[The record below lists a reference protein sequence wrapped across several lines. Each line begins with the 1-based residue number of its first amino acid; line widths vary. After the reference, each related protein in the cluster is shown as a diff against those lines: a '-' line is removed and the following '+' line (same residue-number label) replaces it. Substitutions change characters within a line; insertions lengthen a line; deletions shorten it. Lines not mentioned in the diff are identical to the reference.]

1 MERVRSSWPV
11 IQAFC
16 PALNPVE
23 SCGPGLK
30 RRALANF
37 CAANLGELNTP
48 ELGIL
53 TERLGAREQML
64 ALLEIP
70 TTSWLGQRN
79 RLLLTLLYNTG
90 ARVSEML
97 ACGSRTCAQQ
107 HTFRSSRRQGPRAKG
122 RCLCPC
128 TATRYGDRYGDR
140 FGLEGKKASRR

>member
-1 MERVRSSWPV
+1 VAGYSSFLSRP
-11 IQAFC
+11 
-16 PALNPVE
+16 E
-23 SCGPGLK
+23 SGGILWARLK

-90 ARVSEML
+90 ARGKRRGLRPNRIRHVRHGRDAHAPAGSSQDASARRIRCSKLGRTISTSCGWTARL
-97 ACGSRTCAQQ
+97 ASG
-107 HTFRSSRRQGPRAKG
+107 RQ
-122 RCLCPC
+122 
-128 TATRYGDRYGDR
+128 
-140 FGLEGKKASRR
+140 S